1 MNNLPKGIE
10 KKNTAVAAT
19 PADAVV
25 TFTILTDVMEA
36 CGVTRI
42 QAAAAFAR
50 AHMALKI
57 KLRAD
62 KATGMGWVTADE
74 AAKIREHMIASF

>member
-1 MNNLPKGIE
+1 MNIPAGIE
-10 KKNTAVAAT
+10 SKSIEIAANEG
-19 PADAVV
+19 VV
-25 TFTILTDVMEA
+25 TFTILTDVMQA

-62 KATGMGWVTADE
+62 KSGFGWVTASE
-74 AAKIREHMIASF
+74 AAQIREHMIASF